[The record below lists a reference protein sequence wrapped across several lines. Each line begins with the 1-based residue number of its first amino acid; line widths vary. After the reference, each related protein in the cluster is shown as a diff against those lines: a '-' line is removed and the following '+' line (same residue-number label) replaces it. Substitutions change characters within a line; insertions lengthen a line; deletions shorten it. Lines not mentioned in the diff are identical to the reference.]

1 MMYGPDFDADA
12 KFYGK

>member
-1 MMYGPDFDADA
+1 MMYGPDFDADT